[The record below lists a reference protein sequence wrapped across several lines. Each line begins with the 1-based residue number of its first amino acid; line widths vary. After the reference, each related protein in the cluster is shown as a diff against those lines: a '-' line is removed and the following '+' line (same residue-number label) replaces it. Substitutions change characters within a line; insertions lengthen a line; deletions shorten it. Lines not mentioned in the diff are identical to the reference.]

1 MRDIMNDFLGFLEN
15 LNESKFMKFLSVKS
29 IFHIWKNAQKFYI
42 MSHKKTEKSENH
54 KIVTQIFCEPKTIGK
69 LKYGKFKVIFI
80 LGFLPN
86 FWSGR
91 CG

>member
-1 MRDIMNDFLGFLEN
+1 
-15 LNESKFMKFLSVKS
+15 
-29 IFHIWKNAQKFYI
+29 